1 MERILSRMGLICGG
15 MIFLYGCGA
24 IPEFQPR
31 SQTAATTA
39 PNQPDDGGEPS
50 TPPEQGD
57 SIPRLVPEDP
67 PSEPPV
73 EFVCNPLN
81 ADSMS
86 MATSSQNGLV
96 GKLSYLLP
104 GEPIAQSVFD
114 FWFQNLLTGEF
125 MATRGMNVDL
135 FSSQVNVPTRS
146 FDLGFVP
153 MGPEAEALTTEAGD
167 LLVENF
173 GIHYQSNL
181 ILGEAAAGRYEV
193 ATLSDDGSYLRISEA
208 LSDGGDFILDNDGT
222 HPTRMKCSTQVI
234 ELDES
239 SELPLELFYHQ
250 GPRYHVSLILMW
262 RKLNDEEEA
271 GQDSLC
277 GASGNSLFFDFSQVP
292 SVPQQA
298 YLDLLSRGWEVIPS
312 SSFLLPNNQMN
323 PCVD

>member
-39 PNQPDDGGEPS
+39 PSQPDVEPDDP
-50 TPPEQGD
+50 TAPESD
-57 SIPRLVPEDP
+57 DP
-67 PSEPPV
+67 TKIEAPISEPPPEV
-73 EFVCNPLN
+73 ICDPLS

-86 MATSSQNGLV
+86 SAVSSQNGLQ

-104 GEPIAQSVFD
+104 DEPIAQSVFD
-114 FWFQNLLTGEF
+114 FWIQNLMTGEYV
-125 MATRGMNVDL
+125 ATRGMDVEL
-135 FSSQVNVPTRS
+135 FSSNINVPTRS

-250 GPRYHVSLILMW
+250 GPRYHISLILMW
-262 RKLNDEEEA
+262 RKLGDDEEA
-271 GQDSLC
+271 GRDSLC

-292 SVPQQA
+292 SVPKKA